1 MKGNLNGFKVQT
13 VHFVIEKVNDM
24 SSALY
29 LLPKPF
35 LMAAY
40 HALKI
45 LPITKVVKSQEN
57 TPINKV
63 SMKVLSLILI
73 SLGSTLSA
81 MMTASLPGVRQKYS
95 KNIFQNHTF
104 KKPER

>member
-35 LMAAY
+35 LMTAY
-40 HALKI
+40 HFLKI

-63 SMKVLSLILI
+63 SMKVLS
-73 SLGSTLSA
+73 
-81 MMTASLPGVRQKYS
+81 
-95 KNIFQNHTF
+95 F
-104 KKPER
+104 